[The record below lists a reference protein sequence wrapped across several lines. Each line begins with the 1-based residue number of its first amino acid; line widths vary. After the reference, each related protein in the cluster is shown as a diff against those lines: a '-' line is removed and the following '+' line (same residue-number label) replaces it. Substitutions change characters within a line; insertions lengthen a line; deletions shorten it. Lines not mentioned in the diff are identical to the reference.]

1 MFSKAD
7 KKAEDSAD
15 KGPPPLQLQVDA
27 PGPLKLLLERNL
39 DVARLSAMRVDETLD
54 DTEWAR
60 LVAAT
65 PAQAR
70 ELLQT
75 EGYFEATVQVQRE
88 PGTPPRVLVRVT
100 PGPRV
105 QVEAMRVALDG
116 PLAERISAQDS
127 DAQKLEAQL
136 QDTGPL
142 HRGSAFRNPDWSE
155 TKVQLLARLRAAGYA
170 AATIADSSA
179 DVDVAS
185 RSARLA
191 VSLHSGPLFLAGPL
205 RIEGLKKHDERSARD
220 LAGFGPGAPLTEAML
235 LDYQERLQKSGLFEA
250 VSVSFDPDVTQAAGA
265 AVTVRL
271 SELPLQQA
279 TTGLGYSANT
289 GPRVSLEHTHR
300 KLFGW
305 PVTSYNKIEW
315 GRDAQRLTTDLY
327 THPGEDFN
335 RKLLGVQAE
344 RIKSDTDI
352 VLSQRLRLGRSTDT
366 QRIERLYF
374 GEMLRSRQ
382 SLNSGGLVDA
392 RAISG
397 NAQFV
402 LRKLDSVLLPT
413 RGYSLSLQLGAGQ
426 AHSNTGD
433 NGPFAR
439 LYSRL
444 TGYWP
449 LGSDWYGTARV
460 EAGQIIK
467 RDAVV
472 VPDALGFRAGGD
484 DSVRGYAYRTLAPLR
499 DGNIVSGN
507 VLLTGS
513 VEVARPIFDKLPAVW
528 GAVFIDAGRAAN
540 GWADYKPAL
549 GYGVGLHW
557 RSPIGPLRAD
567 LAWGEE
573 LHKARLHLSV
583 GIAF

>member
-1 MFSKAD
+1 MFKPD
-7 KKAEDSAD
+7 KKAEQNAAD

-27 PGPLKLLLERNL
+27 PGPLKALLEQNL
-39 DVARLSAMRVDETLD
+39 DVARLSAMHVDETLD

-88 PGTPPRVLVRVT
+88 PGIPPRVMVRVQ
-100 PGPRV
+100 PGPRIEV
-105 QVEAMRVALDG
+105 DSMTLAFDG
-116 PLAERISAQDS
+116 PLAERIAAKDK
-127 DAQKLEAQL
+127 DALKLEDQL
-136 QDTGPL
+136 QDAGPL
-142 HRGSAFRNPDWSE
+142 HRGRAFRNPEWSE
-155 TKVQLLARLRAAGYA
+155 TKVQLLSRLRAAGYA

-191 VSLHSGPLFLAGPL
+191 VSLDSGPLFLAGPL
-205 RIEGLKKHDERSARD
+205 HIEGLKNHDERSVRD

-235 LDYQERLQKSGLFEA
+235 LDYQERLQKSGLFQA
-250 VSVSFDPDVTQAAGA
+250 ISVTFDPDASQAAGA
-265 AVTVRL
+265 TVNVRV

-327 THPGEDFN
+327 THPGEDFS

-344 RIKSDTDI
+344 RVKSDTDI

-382 SLNSGGLVDA
+382 SLNTGGLVDA
-392 RAISG
+392 RAVSG
-397 NAQFV
+397 NAHFV

-426 AHSNTGD
+426 AHSNVGD

-439 LYSRL
+439 VYSRL

-449 LGSDWYGTARV
+449 LGSDWYGTVRV

-484 DSVRGYAYRTLAPLR
+484 DSVRGYAYRTLAPTR
-499 DGNIVSGN
+499 NGNIVSGN

-513 VEVARPIFDKLPAVW
+513 VEVARPIFEKLPSVW
-528 GAVFIDAGRAAN
+528 GAIFVDAGRAADN
-540 GWADYKPAL
+540 WGDYKPAL
-549 GYGVGLHW
+549 GYGVGLRW